1 MLASRQQALSKMQKM
16 HHKTFEI
23 NDLQIT
29 KRKNI
34 MAHNKS
40 ALKRIKTDAKK
51 RTQNRAR
58 KSAVATLERKF
69 LAFLEG
75 SQFTEATATLQACF
89 SAYDKAAKKGVIKKE
104 KVDRKKSRLA
114 KALNRA
120 QA

>member
-1 MLASRQQALSKMQKM
+1 
-16 HHKTFEI
+16 
-23 NDLQIT
+23 
-29 KRKNI
+29 

-51 RTQNRAR
+51 RIQNRAR
-58 KSAVATLERKF
+58 KSAVSTTEKKF
-69 LAFLEG
+69 FSFLEA
-75 SQFTEATATLQACF
+75 SQFTEATTALQACF

>member
-1 MLASRQQALSKMQKM
+1 
-16 HHKTFEI
+16 
-23 NDLQIT
+23 
-29 KRKNI
+29 

-40 ALKRIKTDAKK
+40 ALKRIKTDARK

-58 KSAVATLERKF
+58 KSAVATQEKKF
-69 LAFLEG
+69 LSLVEA
-75 SQFTEATATLQACF
+75 SQFTEATAALQAFF
-89 SAYDKAAKKGVIKKE
+89 SAYDKAAKKGVMKKE